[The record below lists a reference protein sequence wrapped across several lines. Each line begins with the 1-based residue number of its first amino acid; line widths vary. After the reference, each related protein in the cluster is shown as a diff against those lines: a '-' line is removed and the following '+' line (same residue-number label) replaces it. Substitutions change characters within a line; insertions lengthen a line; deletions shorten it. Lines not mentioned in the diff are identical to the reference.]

1 VPAPL
6 PTTSVPVRKGAWG
19 RQLLEW
25 LVIVLFA
32 MLIAAGL
39 RVFVVQSFFVPT
51 GSMVPTLQIGDRI
64 IAVKIGYTIHRGDII
79 VFRRTP
85 GDTTT
90 TDSHLVKRV
99 IGLPEETISS
109 RGATVLIDGKPLK
122 EPWLPA
128 LTSSCVESAE
138 TSRLRRSPLV
148 ITSSWVIA
156 AETLSTA
163 DAGAQCQPRTSSAGS
178 SSSCGGFGHPYFHW
192 F

>member
-1 VPAPL
+1 MPAPL

-79 VFRRTP
+79 VFRRPP

-138 TSRLRRSPLV
+138 NIPTTKIAPGHYFVMGDCRGNSVDSRRWGTVPASYVVGRVVV
-148 ITSSWVIA
+148 IMW
-156 AETLSTA
+156 
-163 DAGAQCQPRTSSAGS
+163 R
-178 SSSCGGFGHPYFHW
+178 FGHPYFHW